1 MIMMMMLTMMV
12 MEDHSSRQ
20 CNCKSTGCNS
30 DFESAENIVCFKCNS
45 ADGIECDA
53 DHHGEEVKC
62 FFFIKKIIINKKKVK
77 CWHPDNRGCY
87 IGESELKKMV
97 MMVMV
102 MVMMMTMMMMES
114 ESESDQVLAPRE
126 QGMLHRGK

>member
-1 MIMMMMLTMMV
+1 MMNMVMIMMAMTMMM
-12 MEDHSSRQ
+12 MEDHHHSSRQ

-62 FFFIKKIIINKKKVK
+62 
-77 CWHPDNRGCY
+77 WHPENRGCY
-87 IGESELKKMV
+87 IGESEL
-97 MMVMV
+97 
-102 MVMMMTMMMMES
+102 
-114 ESESDQVLAPRE
+114 
-126 QGMLHRGK
+126 GKRK

>member
-1 MIMMMMLTMMV
+1 MTGVCPTVAGKKNMETMARIVMNMVMMIMMTMMM
-12 MEDHSSRQ
+12 MEDHHHSSRQ

-62 FFFIKKIIINKKKVK
+62 
-77 CWHPDNRGCY
+77 WHPENRGCY
-87 IGESELKKMV
+87 IGESELGKK
-97 MMVMV
+97 
-102 MVMMMTMMMMES
+102 
-114 ESESDQVLAPRE
+114 
-126 QGMLHRGK
+126 